1 MKYLDSIR
9 HIIHTDTAKN
19 SAKLLSAN
27 VMAQAI
33 GLIIYPII
41 TRLYSPED
49 FGLFNLFSSIGGI
62 LVLLATAE
70 YQYAI
75 VLPKRD
81 KDAIALFQ
89 TGCFIALAVTALITL
104 TIPFRHKIAG
114 LFNTPE
120 LADWYF
126 LLPLFVA
133 GSALW
138 NLLNYWLTRKKQF
151 SNISIYQLSQSI
163 ISAGSKYFFG
173 ISGFLAGGLIVS
185 SVIGCI
191 SAFIVSLTMA
201 LRKYAMQFAHVSISR
216 CKHVAKK
223 YANFPKFSLARALV
237 NQFFGQI
244 PVLLLTPVFGTSS
257 IGYWSMAIL
266 LAFTPVNMISR
277 SVYQV
282 LFQKMNQDA
291 QNQRSLTAFY
301 KKTVI
306 YTILIAGAGSC
317 ILFPFLPTL
326 TQWLL
331 GDNWNISGI
340 YIRYMLPWLT
350 FSLIVASTGFIPDLF
365 FKQRTGLFF
374 EILLATAR
382 LIGVLIGIFAH
393 NFTIAIAGYAFGSAI
408 VTCTQLGWFWS
419 LIRRYDQRISEKI
432 S

>member
-1 MKYLDSIR
+1 MKYLSDIR
-9 HIIHTDTAKN
+9 NIIHTDAAKN
-19 SAKLLSAN
+19 SAKLLSATI
-27 VMAQAI
+27 VAQAI
-33 GLIIYPII
+33 GLIIYPAL

-89 TGCFIALAVTALITL
+89 TGSFIALVVIAFIAL
-104 TIPFRHKIAG
+104 TIPFRHNIAN

-133 GSALW
+133 GSAFW

-163 ISAGSKYFFG
+163 INSGTKYFFG

-185 SVIGCI
+185 SVVGCI
-191 SAFIVSLTMA
+191 ASFIISLTMA
-201 LRKYAMQFAHVSISR
+201 LRKYAIQFTHISVSR
-216 CKHVAKK
+216 CKYVANK
-223 YANFPKFSLARALV
+223 YANFPKFSLVRALV

-257 IGYWSMAIL
+257 IGYWSMAVL

-282 LFQKMNQDA
+282 LFQKMNHDTQS
-291 QNQRSLTAFY
+291 QRPLTAFY
-301 KKTVI
+301 KKLVI
-306 YTILIAGAGSC
+306 YTLLIASAGSC
-317 ILFPFLPTL
+317 ILYPFLPTL

-331 GDNWNISGI
+331 GDTWDTTGI

-374 EILLATAR
+374 EILLATTR

-393 NFTIAIAGYAFGSAI
+393 NFTVAIAGYAFGSAI
-408 VTCTQLGWFWS
+408 VTCTQLGWFWI
-419 LIRRYDQRISEKI
+419 LIKRYDRKI
-432 S
+432 NEATS